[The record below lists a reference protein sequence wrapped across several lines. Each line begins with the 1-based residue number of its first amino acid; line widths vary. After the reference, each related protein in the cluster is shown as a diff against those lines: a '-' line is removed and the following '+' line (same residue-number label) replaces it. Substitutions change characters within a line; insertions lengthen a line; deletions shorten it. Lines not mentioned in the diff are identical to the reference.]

1 MTILNVPLRWG
12 RLALACLLA
21 TSLAACGGGSGGAT
35 VTLGSDATLADLT
48 VTAGPISPGFVS
60 TTTVYSVAAPGGTTS
75 FMVTPTATDAAATI
89 NVDGMAVASGSASG
103 AKALANNPVVVNITV
118 TSEDGNNAVSYLITV
133 VPDGAIAHRAYIKS
147 SERFSFWEFGYAV
160 ALDGDTLVVG
170 SPYTGPSFD
179 QGGVFV
185 FTRTGST
192 WTQQAKLVAP
202 NPDLRDWFGHAVDIS
217 GDTIVVGAPLEQ
229 SNATGINGDETNNMA
244 ESAGAAYVFV
254 RTGNSW
260 TKQAYLKA
268 SNTQAEDIFGASVA
282 IDGDTIAVGAGLED
296 SAATGINGDESDNNA
311 VNSGAMYVFVRSGTT
326 WTQQAYIKPSNT
338 GSEDRFAGIG
348 AGHSIDIDGDTL
360 VASAYREDSS
370 ATGVNG
376 DGSNDNALTAGA
388 VYVFQRS
395 GTTWTQQAYIKASN
409 TEAGDAFGHAIS
421 LSGNRLAVGADREG
435 SSETGV
441 GGTGANNGAA
451 LSGAVYV
458 FERSGMTWSQTAY
471 IKASNTDPEDNF
483 GTYVAL
489 EGDTLVVSAPG
500 EDSVD
505 TGINGNEA
513 GNNAERAGAVYRFAL
528 DNGTWMQTHYIKAI
542 NTDPGDNFGGRFDIM
557 DVEAGNAL
565 ALNGGTIV
573 IGAPREDSRQLAVPA
588 DNSGQ
593 DVGAVYIVE

>member
-1 MTILNVPLRWG
+1 MTILNAPLRWG
-12 RLALACLLA
+12 RLAAACLLA
-21 TSLAACGGGSGGAT
+21 TTLAACGGGGGGTT

-48 VTAGPISPGFVS
+48 VTAGPLSPVFAS
-60 TTTVYSVAAPGGTTS
+60 STTVYSVAAPGGTTS
-75 FMVTPTATDAAATI
+75 FTVTPTATDAMATI
-89 NVDGMAVASGSASG
+89 HVDGMAVASGDTSG
-103 AKALANNPVVVNITV
+103 AKVLAATPVVVNITV
-118 TSEDGNNAVSYLITV
+118 TSEDGNTSVSYLITV
-133 VPDGAIAHRAYIKS
+133 VPDGAIGHRAYIKS
-147 SERFSFWEFGYAV
+147 SERFDFYEFGYAV
-160 ALDGDTLVVG
+160 DLDGDTLVVG

-179 QGGVFV
+179 QGAAFVFV
-185 FTRTGST
+185 RTGAT
-192 WTQQAKLVAP
+192 WTEQAKLVAP
-202 NPDLRDWFGHAVDIS
+202 NPDLRDWFGHAVAIS

-229 SNATGINGDETNNMA
+229 SNATGIDGDETNNLA

-254 RTGNSW
+254 RNGTAW

-326 WTQQAYIKPSNT
+326 WSQQAYIKASNT

-348 AGHSIDIDGDTL
+348 AGHSIDIEGDTL

-395 GTTWTQQAYIKASN
+395 GTTWAQQAYIKASN
-409 TEAGDAFGHAIS
+409 TEAGDAFGHSIS
-421 LSGNRLAVGADREG
+421 LSGERLAVGADREG

-441 GGTGANNGAA
+441 GGAGANNGAP
-451 LSGAVYV
+451 LSGAVYL
-458 FERSGMTWSQTAY
+458 FERTGMTWAQTAY

-500 EDSVD
+500 EDSVA

-513 GNNAERAGAVYRFAL
+513 GNNAERAGAVYRFEL

-542 NTDPGDNFGGRFDIM
+542 NTDPGDNFGGRFDVS

-573 IGAPREDSRQLAVPA
+573 IGAPREDSRQLAIPA

-593 DVGAVYIVE
+593 DIGAVYIVE